1 MSVYELRS
9 AFPLS
14 NAEIVA
20 GQERWICRLAEVS
33 DLRPESDR
41 LSWYLVFEREGL
53 SHNPE
58 HFRKLEIVTTADATL
73 ANGWLHDTRRRLT
86 EWLRSAEQDGRLE
99 WLETYEV

>member
-14 NAEIVA
+14 NAEIVV

-41 LSWYLVFEREGL
+41 LSWYLVFEREGQQT
-53 SHNPE
+53 NPD
-58 HFRKLEIVTTADATL
+58 HLRKLEVVTTANETL
-73 ANGWLHDTRRRLT
+73 AKGWPHDSQLRLTAWLH
-86 EWLRSAEQDGRLE
+86 SGEQDGRLE
-99 WLETYEV
+99 WLP